1 MTAFKADENLPI
13 EAAAMLRDAGFDVTT
28 VIEQELGGHP
38 DPDVANVCRAE
49 RRALLTL
56 DVDFANI
63 DAYPPSQHSG
73 IVVFR
78 LGRQDKRHILAVLR
92 NLIAHLTD
100 VELTGRASPGRER
113 RRDRD
118 APSGC
123 VEVGSTAARASGTR
137 RRSARGRRTRCLGG
151 RG

>member
-92 NLIAHLTD
+92 NLMIVTWSRAGGHAPPRRLMRPR
-100 VELTGRASPGRER
+100 TGRLLGDER
-113 RRDRD
+113 GEGLRHQ
-118 APSGC
+118 SGNGIGLHT
-123 VEVGSTAARASGTR
+123 ELGQAVGERAIE
-137 RRSARGRRTRCLGG
+137 
-151 RG
+151 